1 MIKLGMLV
9 GGRYEILEKIGTGGM
24 SDVYKAKDQK
34 LNRLVAVKVLK
45 QEFIENKNFV
55 SKFRVEAQAAAGLM
69 HPNIVNVYDVGEED
83 GIHYIV
89 MELVEGIT
97 LKKYIEKKSR
107 LTTKEAISIAIQVAM
122 GIEAAHNNHIIHR
135 DIKPQNIIISKE
147 GKVKVTDFGIAK
159 AASSNT
165 ITSNVMG
172 SVHYTSP
179 EQARGGFSDE
189 KSDIYSLGITL
200 FEMLT
205 GRVPFNGDTTVAIA
219 IKHIQ
224 DPMPTPREFVPEIPV
239 SVENIVMKCTQKSPD
254 RRYQNMGDMI
264 KDLKHSL
271 IRPDDVI
278 AQVDTADEAGQT
290 RVVPPQH
297 SAVQQQEAH
306 IEPMPAVL
314 ETVWED
320 RVPKREA
327 YADEEDLEA
336 IPNQEKPMHGG
347 AGNYDGNYGY
357 DSSYDAQGYGY
368 NSAGYDTQ
376 GYGGQGYDNSGYD
389 NQGYDDQGYGGQ
401 EGYDNQGYDAYG
413 SQEYEYQDR
422 QQGTR
427 HNSQSS
433 SGRNKKN
440 SNAKN
445 TSSQKNSSKNKSGK
459 KGSSRK
465 NREYEYLEPDE
476 YPQETINRQNMG
488 RLDYESG
495 RSYSSRNEYDYNPKV
510 ERVTTV
516 LTVIA
521 AVVIGC
527 ILLYFVG
534 QATGFFSQIDSVA
547 ENKADSGDNAARAVM
562 PEFLDKDV
570 SEVKQALNDNGL
582 GYLTRYIESTDYEK
596 EHVISASLEDGT
608 EVLANDKILMN
619 TTIVLTVSAGA
630 DGVNVPSVVGYTEA
644 EATASLTNNG
654 FKVAKSDE
662 YSTEYEK
669 GIVISQSPDGNTI
682 AALES
687 EVNIVI
693 SKGSESVE
701 VRMPGVTGYTRE
713 AAESVLEA
721 AGLVV
726 GNVEETYSE
735 YPEGQIC
742 YQSYE
747 EGTDVSE
754 GTTVDLKVSIGR
766 EVSTYSCNLT
776 IQAPED
782 YIGGDAQVLL
792 FTGDRVQQLWAAN
805 NVTSFPVS
813 INLSGFESPS
823 AYGVV
828 TIVYLKSVEEP
839 VVDADGRQT
848 TQINQV
854 PTRVDQNVE
863 FIKDE

>member
-24 SDVYKAKDQK
+24 SDVYKAKDRK

-45 QEFIENKNFV
+45 QEFVENKNFV

-69 HPNIVNVYDVGEED
+69 HPNIVNVYDVGEEN

-135 DIKPQNIIISKE
+135 DIKPQNIIISRE

-224 DPMPTPREFVPEIPV
+224 DPMPSLREFVPEIPI
-239 SVENIVMKCTQKSPD
+239 SIENIVMKCTQKSPD
-254 RRYQNMGDMI
+254 RRYQSMGEMI

-278 AQVDTADEAGQT
+278 AQVDTADAAGQT
-290 RVVPPQH
+290 RVVPPQR
-297 SAVQQQEAH
+297 QGQQETYA
-306 IEPMPAVL
+306 EPMPAVL
-314 ETVWED
+314 ETVWEE
-320 RVPKREA
+320 RVPKREE
-327 YADEEDLEA
+327 YADEEELKA
-336 IPNQEKPMHGG
+336 IPNQVKPMRGG
-347 AGNYDGNYGY
+347 SGY
-357 DSSYDAQGYGY
+357 SDSYDNQGYGY
-368 NSAGYDTQ
+368 VSGDTQ
-376 GYGGQGYDNSGYD
+376 GYEAQGYTDQAYD
-389 NQGYDDQGYGGQ
+389 NQGYDDY
-401 EGYDNQGYDAYG
+401 YDQGYDY
-413 SQEYEYQDR
+413 QER
-422 QQGTR
+422 QRGTR
-427 HNSQSS
+427 
-433 SGRNKKN
+433 SGRGGNQGAPQKKN
-440 SNAKN
+440 GN
-445 TSSQKNSSKNKSGK
+445 
-459 KGSSRK
+459 KGSSAKNASSKKKADKNKAGKSGSSKKSREYKYYEDDGYSQETVSRK
-465 NREYEYLEPDE
+465 N
-476 YPQETINRQNMG
+476 MS
-488 RLDYESG
+488 RLDYESE
-495 RSYSSRNEYDYNPKV
+495 RAYSSSRDEYDYNPKV

-527 ILLYFVG
+527 ILLYFAG
-534 QATGFFSQIDSVA
+534 QATGFFSQLDSMA
-547 ENKADSGDNAARAVM
+547 ESRTNAAEDDAERAVM
-562 PEFLDKDV
+562 PEFLDRDV
-570 SEVKQALNDNGL
+570 SEVKKELNASGL
-582 GYLTRYIESTDYEK
+582 GFLTRYIESTDYEK

-608 EVLANDKILMN
+608 EVLAKDKILMN

-630 DGVNVPSVVGYTEA
+630 NGVNVPPVVGLTEA
-644 EATASLTNNG
+644 EATASLTNEG
-654 FKVAKSDE
+654 FKVAKSEE
-662 YSTEYEK
+662 YSAEYES
-669 GIVISQSPDGNTI
+669 GIIISQSPEGNTI

-687 EVNIVI
+687 EVSIVI
-693 SKGSESVE
+693 SKGSESVD
-701 VRMPGVTGYTRE
+701 VRMPDVVGYTQE
-713 AAESVLEA
+713 AAASVLEA

-726 GNVEETYSE
+726 GEVEETYSE

-747 EGTDVSE
+747 AGTDVSE
-754 GTTVDLKVSIGR
+754 GAAVDLKVSIGK
-766 EVSTYSCNLT
+766 EISTYSCNIT
-776 IQAPED
+776 VQAPDD

-792 FTGDRVQQLWAAN
+792 LSGDRTKQLWEARS
-805 NVTSFPVS
+805 VTSFPVT
-813 INLSGFESPS
+813 INLSGFESSS

-828 TIVYLKSVEEP
+828 IITYLKSVAEP
-839 VVDADGRQT
+839 VVDADGRPT
-848 TQINQV
+848 TQMGQAATQIEQ
-854 PTRVDQNVE
+854 TVE
-863 FIKDE
+863 FVKDE